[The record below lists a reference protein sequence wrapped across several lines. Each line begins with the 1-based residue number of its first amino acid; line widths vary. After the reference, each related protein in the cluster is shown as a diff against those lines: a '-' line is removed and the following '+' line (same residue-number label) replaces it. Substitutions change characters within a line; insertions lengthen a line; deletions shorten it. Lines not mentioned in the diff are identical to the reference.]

1 MNSKFDYDLLSAM
14 MTNANMGWW
23 EADLKTESYICSEYI
38 SRLLGLDED
47 GTISFKDF
55 NKHIL
60 KEEQR
65 HTTTHSFDDIRQTQE
80 AVYLL
85 NTTKGPTWIRSKV
98 CLQRTDENDNVKI
111 YGIAETQDGPDM
123 SSASQALQERNRLLH
138 NIYKYLPVGIELYN
152 REGILIDMNDKEQE
166 MFHLKQKEDLLGINI
181 FENPI
186 FPEEMKS
193 KLRKHENADF
203 TFRYDF
209 SKIGNYYKTQKK
221 TGTIDLVTKV
231 TSLYDDNHNLTN
243 YLLINA
249 DKTETTVAYNKIQEF
264 ESHFELIDDYAKV
277 GYANYDLLNEQGYAQ
292 RSWYKNLGEKT
303 ETPLS
308 EIIGTYNH
316 LHPDDRTIMLDF
328 LQNVKRGLAHKLS
341 REVRVLKEDGSFM
354 WTHVNIIVERYM
366 PEQNIIEIICINYDI
381 TQLKKTEAM
390 LIQAKEKAEE
400 ADRLKSAFLANMS
413 HEIRTP
419 LNAIIGF
426 SSLLH
431 YVENE
436 QEREQY
442 ISLINHNN
450 QLLLKLIND
459 VLDLSKIEAGHIEL
473 HSEWFNPAELIEESI
488 TEYERNVPAGVKL
501 FARYPAAPGQ
511 IEYDPMRIK
520 QILNNFISNA
530 LKNTVQGHI
539 EVCYEMDTDSIRI
552 SVSDTG
558 CGIPPEKLG
567 MIFERFEK
575 VDSFAQGAGLGLSIC
590 KSIVEKMNGVIT
602 VDSTMGV
609 GSTFTVEL
617 PCRTRPS

>member
-55 NKHIL
+55 NKRIL

-65 HTTTHSFDDIRQTQE
+65 HTTTHSFDNIRQTQE
-80 AVYLL
+80 TVYLL
-85 NTTKGPTWIRSKV
+85 NTVEGPTWIRSKI
-98 CLQRTDENDNVKI
+98 CLQRTDENGNVKV

-264 ESHFELIDDYAKV
+264 ESHFELIGDYAKV

-381 TQLKKTEAM
+381 TQLKQTEAM

-400 ADRLKSAFLANMS
+400 ADWLKSAFLANMS

-511 IEYDPMRIK
+511 IEHDPMRIK

-530 LKNTVQGHI
+530 LKNTVQAHSPWNCPAGQDHPDNKRKTMI
-539 EVCYEMDTDSIRI
+539 YDRTERI
-552 SVSDTG
+552 YPNPSPAWLSPGDRGDYTQPSTASACRNPASVHQAYKRR
-558 CGIPPEKLG
+558 PHHQRE
-567 MIFERFEK
+567 
-575 VDSFAQGAGLGLSIC
+575 
-590 KSIVEKMNGVIT
+590 
-602 VDSTMGV
+602 
-609 GSTFTVEL
+609 
-617 PCRTRPS
+617 CRP

>member
-1 MNSKFDYDLLSAM
+1 MKIPSNILHDKQYADKILEITADTMFFVYKDGTCLDFKANTTDFFIKEQDIIGRNIFSYFPVETAREMYAEFIKVRAGDKPSARNYKLILEDDVKYYKCIISKYDEEHFLFQYRDITGRSVVRLKLEKKQKDLCEVEKAARIGLWAYDSSTRLFTYSGYTRIFCNDEEQKQISIDEYMNYMHLDDKDRFSQWLEE
-14 MTNANMGWW
+14 N
-23 EADLKTESYICSEYI
+23 LKEKDASNTVNY
-38 SRLLGLDED
+38 RLLID
-47 GTISFKDF
+47 GKTVNMRIKTY
-55 NKHIL
+55 H
-60 KEEQR
+60 KE
-65 HTTTHSFDDIRQTQE
+65 
-80 AVYLL
+80 VYM
-85 NTTKGPTWIRSKV
+85 
-98 CLQRTDENDNVKI
+98 QRTV
-111 YGIAETQDGPDM
+111 
-123 SSASQALQERNRLLH
+123 L
-138 NIYKYLPVGIELYN
+138 
-152 REGILIDMNDKEQE
+152 EG
-166 MFHLKQKEDLLGINI
+166 
-181 FENPI
+181 
-186 FPEEMKS
+186 
-193 KLRKHENADF
+193 
-203 TFRYDF
+203 Y
-209 SKIGNYYKTQKK
+209 
-221 TGTIDLVTKV
+221 
-231 TSLYDDNHNLTN
+231 
-243 YLLINA
+243 
-249 DKTETTVAYNKIQEF
+249 IQ
-264 ESHFELIDDYAKV
+264 
-277 GYANYDLLNEQGYAQ
+277 N
-292 RSWYKNLGEKT
+292 T
-303 ETPLS
+303 S
-308 EIIGTYNH
+308 EI
-316 LHPDDRTIMLDF
+316 
-328 LQNVKRGLAHKLS
+328 V
-341 REVRVLKEDGSFM
+341 
-354 WTHVNIIVERYM
+354 W
-366 PEQNIIEIICINYDI
+366 
-381 TQLKKTEAM
+381 
-390 LIQAKEKAEE
+390 KAE
-400 ADRLKSAFLANMS
+400 RSNQLKSAFLANMS

-511 IEYDPMRIK
+511 IEHDPMRIK

-539 EVCYEMDTDSIRI
+539 EVYYETDTDGIRI

-558 CGIPPEKLG
+558 CGIPPDKLG

>member
-23 EADLKTESYICSEYI
+23 EADLKTESYICSGYI
-38 SRLLGLDED
+38 SRLLGLDEN

-55 NKHIL
+55 NKRIL

-65 HTTTHSFDDIRQTQE
+65 HTTTHSFNNIRQAQE
-80 AVYLL
+80 TVYLL
-85 NTTKGPTWIRSKV
+85 NTVEGPTWIRSKV

-264 ESHFELIDDYAKV
+264 ESHFELIGDYAKV

-381 TQLKKTEAM
+381 TQLKQTEAM

-400 ADRLKSAFLANMS
+400 ADWLKSAFLANMS

-511 IEYDPMRIK
+511 IEHDPMRIK

-530 LKNTVQGHI
+530 LKNTVQGYI
-539 EVCYEMDTDSIRI
+539 EVYYETDTDGIRI

-558 CGIPPEKLG
+558 CGIPPDKLG

-609 GSTFTVEL
+609 GSTFTVEP